1 MTPTPHT
8 RARGVFPL
16 KFLNSR
22 ARELRA
28 GGKEGPDELVW
39 RALLAYQRV
48 VGVVG
53 IRKCRPPPL
62 AAAARARS
70 ERDASGPRYT
80 GLLLR
85 PCPRL
90 GGGREE
96 TAATWIG

>member
-1 MTPTPHT
+1 M
-8 RARGVFPL
+8 
-16 KFLNSR
+16 
-22 ARELRA
+22 
-28 GGKEGPDELVW
+28 VW

-53 IRKCRPPPL
+53 IRKCGPPPL
-62 AAAARARS
+62 AAAARARV
-70 ERDASGPRYT
+70 ERDASGTRYT

-85 PCPRL
+85 PCPRM